1 MRATDPD
8 INTIEKTLAKQKQ
21 IQHLSNIHFPCV
33 HELEDSGEVV
43 EGNIFED
50 DDGMFGGILLEK
62 ILEVWTARAEN
73 HLVSLGVLTLR
84 GCNQRT
90 CYQKKATKDE
100 WILAYGHVT
109 ERLFISQMFEGGHHV
124 GLEVIPPQTKLLI
137 ISRHV

>member
-8 INTIEKTLAKQKQ
+8 INTIEKTLVKQKQ

-73 HLVSLGVLTLR
+73 HLVSLGVLTL
-84 GCNQRT
+84 GG
-90 CYQKKATKDE
+90 D
-100 WILAYGHVT
+100 GHVT
-109 ERLFISQMFEGGHHV
+109 EGLLIPQVLERGHHV
-124 GLEVIPPQTKLLI
+124 GLKIVPSETELLVIP
-137 ISRHV
+137 RHL